1 MESLQ
6 KMGKIVGATAS
17 NSNVPAQLK
26 LITGAQPSEKTF
38 SQISVEA
45 AASLTVLTQRQ
56 RGVLNLLIEGRRNK
70 EIAHALAVSQRTVE
84 NHRAAIMKRTG
95 CASLMQLLILV
106 IFAMKSS
113 PAQRR
118 C

>member
-1 MESLQ
+1 MESVQ
-6 KMGKIVGATAS
+6 KKGMIAGAMAS

-26 LITGAQPSEKTF
+26 FITRAQPSEIAF
-38 SQISVEA
+38 SQVSAEA

-56 RGVLNLLIEGRRNK
+56 RDVLDLLIEGRRNK
-70 EIAHALAVSQRTVE
+70 EIAHALDVSQRTVE

-95 CASLMQLLILV
+95 CASLMQLLILI